1 VLDKHKFGNRRRAGV
16 FEFLVDSLDDAWHV
30 IGRNGDRDIPVGTT
44 FTTVRR
50 CRVHREANGYRTEE
64 LGEAG
69 RVALTLREVHWYG
82 RSIDAVPRGHTAALA
97 VTGDGL
103 RLLSGLLDKLS
114 PDEYLWLVAPEC
126 QGAEKGTPLFSPALQ
141 PDRRQP

>member
-1 VLDKHKFGNRRRAGV
+1 MFQ
-16 FEFLVDSLDDAWHV
+16 FLVDSISAAGHV
-30 IGRNGDRDIPVGTT
+30 IGRNGDRDIPVGAT
-44 FTTVRR
+44 FAAVRR
-50 CRVHREANGYRTEE
+50 CRVHREAGGYRTEE

-103 RLLSGLLDKLS
+103 RLLSGLLGELP
-114 PDEYLWLVAPEC
+114 PDEYLWLVAPES
-126 QGAEKGTPLFSPALQ
+126 QEPEPGDAADGGG
-141 PDRRQP
+141 R